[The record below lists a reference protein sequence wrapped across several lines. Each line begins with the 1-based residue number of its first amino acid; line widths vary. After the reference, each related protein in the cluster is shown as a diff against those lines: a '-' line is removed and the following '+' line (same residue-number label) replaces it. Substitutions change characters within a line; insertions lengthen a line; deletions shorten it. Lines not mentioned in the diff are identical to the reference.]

1 MTSETSLTITG
12 NLTGDPELR
21 YTPTGAAVATFTVAT
36 TPRYQDR
43 ATREWRDGNA
53 LFLRCTAWRDLAEHI
68 AESLTRGTRV
78 MVTGKL
84 RQRSYETPQGDRVT
98 VIELTADEAG
108 PSLRFATAKVTK
120 ATRVP
125 SSGSSP
131 TEHQPDEP
139 AGSAPYAEPSMAAA
153 SGAVAAGTTS
163 SAVHDQP
170 PF

>member
-12 NLTGDPELR
+12 NLTADPELR
-21 YTPTGAAVATFTVAT
+21 YTPNGAAVATFTVAT

-53 LFLRCTAWRDLAEHI
+53 LFLRCTAWRYLAEHI

-78 MVTGKL
+78 MVTGRL
-84 RQRSYETPQGDRVT
+84 RQRSCETPQGERVT

-120 ATRVP
+120 ATRMP
-125 SSGSSP
+125 SAGSSP
-131 TEHQPDEP
+131 TEHHPAEP
-139 AGSAPYAEPSMAAA
+139 AGSAPYTEPDMAAA
-153 SGAVAAGTTS
+153 SGAVAAGAAS
-163 SAVHDQP
+163 SAVHDEP